1 MKDGTPTDIATTVQ
15 NYKKVLAVNAQ
26 INSTLNLDELL
37 GILMTTAS
45 EVMQSDVAS
54 LMLVDEEAGELVF
67 KVALGDKG
75 KELTEKFRLKI
86 GEGIGGYVAQTGEP
100 VIVNDTKSDE
110 RFAKRFDNATGF
122 QTKAIICVPM
132 KSRGKVIGILQ
143 AINPVDKDI
152 FTQSDLELFEIFADQ
167 ATLSVENAKLH
178 TTLIAQEKS
187 RRELEI
193 AQQIQ
198 QNFLPNLSEKKLK
211 AQVAAKNISALSVG
225 GDFYDVVKIDENRTG
240 IIIGDVSG
248 KGVPAALYMVR
259 AISEYRFTINHTQS
273 PTELL
278 GALNQSLSKNTS
290 FGMFV
295 TLLYI
300 LLDHKAGTI
309 TYSSSGHHP
318 ILYRGPQ
325 DTEARYLED
334 VGGMPCGLMEDAP
347 APEQT
352 TIPMEAGSVMML
364 YTDGVTEARDVGVN
378 EFGEAR
384 LKSFLNGTEKSAAE
398 YADGLIEELQKFT
411 TGAPQHDDTT
421 VLAIKI

>member
-1 MKDGTPTDIATTVQ
+1 MTNQNSSDVARTVE
-15 NYKKVLAVNAQ
+15 NYRKVLGVNSK

-54 LMLVDEEAGELVF
+54 LMLVDEAAQELVF

-75 KELTEKFRLKI
+75 KELTEKFRLKM

-100 VIVNDTKSDE
+100 VIVNDTEKDE

-122 QTKAIICVPM
+122 KTKAIICVPM
-132 KSRGKVIGILQ
+132 KSRDKVIGILQ
-143 AINPVDKDI
+143 AINPVDKDA
-152 FTQSDLELFEIFADQ
+152 FTASDLELFEIFAAQ

-178 TTLIAQEKS
+178 TTLMAQEKS

-193 AQQIQ
+193 AKQIQ
-198 QNFLPNLSEKKLK
+198 QNFLPNLSEKKFK
-211 AQVAAKNISALSVG
+211 ADIAAKNLPALSVG
-225 GDFYDVVKIDENRTG
+225 GDFYDVIRIDEDRTG

-259 AISEYRFTINHTQS
+259 AISEYRFHINQTQNPS
-273 PTELL
+273 ELL
-278 GALNQSLSKNTS
+278 DALNKALSENTS

-300 LLDHKAGTI
+300 LLDHRAQTI
-309 TYSSSGHHP
+309 HYSSSGHHP
-318 ILYRGPQ
+318 ILFRGPE
-325 DTEARYLED
+325 DTEAHYLD
-334 VGGMPCGLMEDAP
+334 DIGGMPCGLMPETPAP
-347 APEQT
+347 AQASL
-352 TIPMEAGSVMML
+352 PMKSGSVLMV
-364 YTDGVTEARDVGVN
+364 YTDGVTEARDTAAN
-378 EFGEAR
+378 EYGAGR
-384 LKSFLNGTEKSAAE
+384 LKNFLSSTTKTAAE
-398 YADGLIEELQKFT
+398 YAEGLIADVQKFT

-421 VLAIKI
+421 ILVIKI